1 MDDWLM
7 LPRPGPRQGVVVI
20 TFENRP
26 ALAGPKPIPFTKL
39 AKAFTYRKPKTMK
52 VRPEF
57 DPEAATM
64 GPWS

>member
-1 MDDWLM
+1 
-7 LPRPGPRQGVVVI
+7 VVI

-26 ALAGPKPIPFTKL
+26 ALYGPKPIPFTKL

-52 VRPEF
+52 VRPVF